1 MMNAEDVDHRVREV
15 VVRIVSAFSPS
26 MVLLFGSRARGDARP
41 DSDVDLIVVWKDEN
55 PPPKRSAAARL
66 ALGHVGF
73 PMDLAVVTPSE
84 FARFREWRGHV
95 FHSAAREGVVLHAA

>member
-1 MMNAEDVDHRVREV
+1 MTPQDVDHRVREIAA
-15 VVRIVSAFSPS
+15 RIVAEFSPS
-26 MVLLFGSRARGDARP
+26 LVLLFGSRARGDARP

-55 PPPKRSAAARL
+55 PPPRRSAAVRL
-66 ALGHVGF
+66 AIGRVGL

-84 FARFREWRGHV
+84 FARFKEWRGHV